1 MMINNITIKKRLA
14 LLVITI
20 TVLFAIRL
28 EATVGEWT
36 LITDKEGVQV
46 YIADVENTDIVK
58 AKSITKIKATIDQ
71 VQLVLNNLA
80 RRSEWVPFLKK
91 SQLVEVYSENSSLEY
106 SLFSAPW
113 PASDRDFLYSMKR
126 LSASTERHV
135 YEMRSVKNGVVPEI
149 NKLVRGEIIESR
161 YTLTRI
167 NNELTQ
173 VELIYHADPKGWLP
187 NWIINIIQKILP
199 YKILK
204 NLKSKIENN
213 RN

>member
-1 MMINNITIKKRLA
+1 MINNITIKKRLA